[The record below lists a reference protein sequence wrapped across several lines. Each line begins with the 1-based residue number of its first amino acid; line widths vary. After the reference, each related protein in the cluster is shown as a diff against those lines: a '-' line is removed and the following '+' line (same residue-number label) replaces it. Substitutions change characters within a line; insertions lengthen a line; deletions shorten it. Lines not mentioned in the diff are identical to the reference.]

1 MFNLLSTIL
10 AIGAFYLFL
19 NSAAVQ
25 ERADCYLNIQPACAA
40 LEGNY

>member
-10 AIGAFYLFL
+10 AIGALFVFI

-25 ERADCYLNIQPACAA
+25 QRADCYLNIQPACAA
-40 LEGNY
+40 IEQGY